1 MRLLVFGATGGT
13 GRHLIGFAQA
23 HGIAVHA
30 CGRDPQRLAS
40 LAAADG
46 WSAADL
52 SDAVEVERVVRAV
65 APDAIVPTI
74 GGRLP
79 DGRLVDEVGNIAIS
93 HAARAA
99 GVRRV
104 IQISSLSCGD
114 SLPYA
119 SERIVA
125 AIGPVLDAKTRAED
139 QLRSLDLD
147 WTIIRPGGLTDAEP
161 TGEGALYNDPR
172 VHGRISRADLA
183 VLVLKSL
190 SSPATIHRV
199 LSAVDRAS
207 LPVEPNDIQEF
218 KLVPAQT

>member
-13 GRHLIGFAQA
+13 GRHLVGFAQA

-30 CGRDPQRLAS
+30 CGRDPQRLA
-40 LAAADG
+40 AAATADG
-46 WSAADL
+46 WTAVDF

-65 APDAIVPTI
+65 APDAIVSTI
-74 GGRLP
+74 GGGLP
-79 DGRLVDEVGNIAIS
+79 DGRLIDEVGNIAIS
-93 HAARAA
+93 NAARAT

-104 IQISSLSCGD
+104 IQISSLACGD
-114 SLPYA
+114 SRPFA

-161 TGEGALYNDPR
+161 TGEGALYDDPR
-172 VHGRISRADLA
+172 VHGWISRADLA

-190 SSPATIHRV
+190 SAPATIHRA

-207 LPVEPNDIQEF
+207 LPAEPSDIREF
-218 KLVPAQT
+218 SLAPAAA